1 MPLQKTPV
9 TISFNQGI
17 DTKSDPYQIQIG
29 QFKELVNSVF
39 DVTGRMT
46 KRNGFPRIT
55 TLPNDEQT
63 TITTLNDNLIA
74 TGSSLYAYSSETDQ
88 WLNQGSV
95 QPVDLSVQSLVRSS
109 TSQTAP
115 DAAITSNGLICLAYV
130 DTSVA
135 YYQISDS
142 TTGQQI
148 VARTALPSTAANP
161 RAFLLGNN
169 FIITFTVTVTATPHL
184 QYIAI
189 PVSMP
194 TSPSSATDISSD
206 VKATGTGY
214 NAHVANNALYVAWA
228 ASASKIKV
236 TYLTSTLVVASAVEI
251 AAATSD
257 IMSVTADN
265 SASTPVIWISFWDS
279 SSTNLYS
286 AAYDQS
292 LNVVLAKTVVLS
304 TVTLAEITGL
314 ANNQILTLFY
324 ETVNYYSSTGAYPTA
339 NIRSDYVSKI
349 TVTQAGVVGSPAVV
363 LRSVGLASR
372 AFLGPNNVTYMLVAY
387 GSPASPT
394 LSAQPSYFL
403 IDSSGNTYSRLA
415 YSNGGGYASSQVL
428 PTVTLIG
435 TEYCIPYLITDFLAS
450 VNKGTSLP
458 SGTPTSP
465 IYTQT
470 GVSLAKFTIGSTNQH
485 TSEIAGV
492 LNLTGGQLW
501 MYDGV
506 RPVENN
512 FHVWPENVA
521 VVGNSTVGGLL
532 AAKTYY
538 YSFTYEWTDNQGNL
552 HRSAPSIPLSYVP
565 ATPPANFTANRTS
578 GSATLAAVSSF
589 TGLQV
594 GQAISGTGIPAATYI
609 VSLNSGAST
618 LVMSAT
624 ATSGTATSTTVT
636 PVGVTSVSL
645 YVPTLRL
652 TYKIAPN
659 PVRIVGY
666 RWSTDQQIYYQFTS
680 LTSPTTNSTTSDYV
694 TITDANA
701 DSAILGNT
709 LLYTTGG
716 VVENIAPPASVASA
730 LVGNRVML
738 IDAEDRNLVWYS
750 KQVIQNVP
758 VEFSDLFT
766 IYVAPTSGA
775 QGSTGELTCLSA
787 MDDKTIFFKHNAIYY
802 QTGRGPDNAGANN
815 DFSDPIFVTSSVG
828 CDNPN
833 SIVLTPMGLMFQS
846 DKGIWLLDRG
856 LGTKYI
862 GDRVEQYN
870 SDVVESALVIPG
882 TNQVRFIL
890 DSGVTLM
897 YDYYFDRWGTFSNL
911 NAVSATLYQSAHT
924 YLNQYGQ
931 VFQESPGTY
940 LDGSSPVLMS
950 FTTGWLS
957 LAGLRG
963 FERFYFMFLLGTYI
977 TPFKLNVQLA
987 YDYNDSAIQNIMV
1000 TPDNAS
1006 PAYGEDV
1013 VYGGSGPYGG
1023 PGNVFMARLFPK
1035 KQKCQT
1041 FQVSVTEIYDSTLG
1055 VAAGEGLSL
1064 SGMNIVIGAKKG
1076 YNVQKGSKSFG

>member
-1 MPLQKTPV
+1 MPLVKQPV
-9 TISFNQGI
+9 TINFQKGI
-17 DTKSDPYQIQIG
+17 STKTDPYQVQIG
-29 QFKELVNSVF
+29 EFQAMVNSVF
-39 DVTGRMT
+39 TKTGRLT
-46 KRNGFPRIT
+46 KRNGFPMIT
-55 TLPNDEQT
+55 ELPNDEQT
-63 TITTLNDNLIA
+63 TLTTLNDNLIA
-74 TGSSLYAYSSETDQ
+74 TGSNLYAYNSETDQ

-95 QPVDLSVQSLVRSS
+95 QPIDLSVQSLVRAS

-115 DAAITSNGLICLAYV
+115 DSAITANGLICLAYV
-130 DTSVA
+130 DNSVA

-142 TTGQQI
+142 MTGQQI
-148 VARTALPSTAANP
+148 VARTALPTTAANP
-161 RAFLLGNN
+161 RVFLLGGN
-169 FIITFTVTVTATPHL
+169 FIVTFTVTITATPHL
-184 QYIAI
+184 QYVAI
-189 PVSMP
+189 PVSRP
-194 TSPSSATDISSD
+194 THPVAANDISSD

-214 NAHVANNALYVAWA
+214 NACVSNNSLYVAWA
-228 ASASKIKV
+228 ASSSKVKV
-236 TYLTSTLVVASAVEI
+236 NFLTSTLVVGTAVEI
-251 AAATSD
+251 ASSTAD
-257 IMSVTADN
+257 IMSVTADT
-265 SASTPVIWISFWDS
+265 SAATPVIWVSFWDS

-286 AAYDQS
+286 AAFDQS
-292 LNVVLAKTVVLS
+292 LNVVLAKTTVVS
-304 TVTLAEITGL
+304 SVTLSEVTGL

-339 NIRSDYVSKI
+339 SIKSDYISKV
-349 TVTQAGVVGSPAVV
+349 TVTQAGTVGSPSII

-372 AFLGPNNVTYMLVAY
+372 AFLGPNDMTYMLVSY
-387 GSPASPT
+387 GSPATPT

-403 IDSSGNTYSRLA
+403 IDSSGNIYSRLA

-428 PTVTLIG
+428 PSVTLIG
-435 TEYCIPYLITDFLAS
+435 SQYCVPYLITDFLAS

-470 GVSLAKFTIGSTNQH
+470 GINLAKFTIGSTNQH

-492 LNLTGGQLW
+492 LNLTGGLLW
-501 MYDGV
+501 QYDGV

-512 FHVWPENVA
+512 FHVWPENIDVL
-521 VVGNSTVGGLL
+521 GQSTVGGLV
-532 AAKTYY
+532 ATKTYY
-538 YSFTYEWTDNQGNL
+538 YVFTYEWTDNQGNL
-552 HRSAPSIPLSYVP
+552 QRSAPSIPISYVP
-565 ATPPANFTANRTS
+565 ATAAVSFTANRTS
-578 GSATLAAVSSF
+578 GSATLAVVSSF

-609 VSLNSGAST
+609 VSLNAGAAT
-618 LVMSAT
+618 LVMSAN
-624 ATSGTATSTTVT
+624 ATSGSATSTTVT
-636 PVGVTSVSL
+636 PVGVTSVNL

-680 LTSPTTNSTTSDYV
+680 LTSPTANDTSVDYV
-694 TITDANA
+694 TIVDSHA

-716 VVENIAPPASVASA
+716 VVENIAPPASSASA

-738 IDAEDRNLVWYS
+738 IDAEDPNLVWYS

-775 QGSTGELTCLSA
+775 QGSTGQLKCLSA
-787 MDDKTIFFKHNAIYY
+787 MDDKTIFFKRDAIYY

-815 DFSDPIFVTSSVG
+815 DFSEPIFITSSVG
-828 CDNPN
+828 CSNPD

-846 DKGIWLLDRG
+846 DKGIWLLGRDMS
-856 LGTKYI
+856 TKYI
-862 GDRVEQYN
+862 GDRVEDYN
-870 SDVVESALVIPG
+870 DQVVESAIVVPG
-882 TNQVRFIL
+882 TNEVRFVL
-890 DSGVTLM
+890 DSGITLM
-897 YDYYFDRWGTFSNL
+897 YDYYYDQWGTFEGI
-911 NAVSATLYQSAHT
+911 NAVSATLHQSFHT

-950 FTTGWLS
+950 FTTSWMNV
-957 LAGLRG
+957 AGIRG

-977 TPFKLNVQLA
+977 TPFKLNVELA
-987 YDYNDSAIQNIMV
+987 YDYNDSAIQNITVM
-1000 TPDNAS
+1000 PDNFS
-1006 PAYGEDV
+1006 PVYGDDP
-1013 VYGGSGPYGG
+1013 VYGGLSPYGG
-1023 PGNVFMARLFPK
+1023 SSDVFQARIFPK

-1041 FQVSVTEIYDSTLG
+1041 FQVSIQEIYDSTLG
-1055 VAAGEGLSL
+1055 VAAGAGLTL
-1064 SGMNIVIGAKKG
+1064 SGMNMVVGIKKG
-1076 YNVQKGSKSFG
+1076 YNTQKGAKSFG